1 MPWKETEVMRL
12 REEFVL
18 KALGDVMS
26 FTDLCNEYNVSRKT
40 GYKWLERFRQ
50 GGLGALYD
58 QPRRPK
64 SSPDALE
71 ESVVCE
77 LLRIKK
83 SIKST
88 WGPKKVHALY
98 ERYHGQSATPSLSS
112 VKRVLDRAGY
122 VEHRR
127 RPRRDQAARAH
138 EGMVPGK
145 PNELW
150 TVDFKGWWKTR
161 DRARCEPLT
170 VRDGFSCFLLDL
182 RAMESQSERAVRPVF
197 EQLFELY
204 GLPEAIRSDNG
215 SPFASV
221 NAPLGLSRLSS
232 WWVSLGIHLDR
243 IAPGRPDQN
252 GAHERIH
259 RDIRAE
265 LQINPAASIE
275 QSQPLFDQ
283 WRNEF
288 NWQRPHE
295 ALEMKFPGEVYTRS
309 SISFQNEPVDIS
321 YPADWIERR
330 VTTGGAIKL
339 CNSKINISTTLT
351 GFVVGLHP
359 VADRLDVW
367 FDYLRIGH
375 IDLHVMRYIPCT
387 ESKKKRRHRSSSGR
401 PVAQRKS
408 PGASAPRLQLDK
420 QTEKCYPCPE
430 PQMLPMS

>member
-1 MPWKETEVMRL
+1 MPWKETEVMKL

-18 KALGDVMS
+18 KALGNVMS
-26 FTDLCNEYNVSRKT
+26 FTDLCSEYAVSRKT

-58 QPRRPK
+58 QSRRPD
-64 SSPDALE
+64 SSPDALN

-77 LLRIKK
+77 LIRIKK
-83 SIKST
+83 SVSST

-98 ERYHGQSATPSLSS
+98 ERQHGRADAPSLSS

-127 RPRRDQAARAH
+127 RPRRDQTTRVQ
-138 EGMVPGK
+138 EGVVPQK

-182 RAMESQSERAVRPVF
+182 RAMESQSERSVRPVF
-197 EQLFELY
+197 EQIFELY

-215 SPFASV
+215 SPFASF

-232 WWVSLGIHLDR
+232 WWVSLGIRLDR
-243 IAPGRPDQN
+243 IDPGRPDQN

-265 LQINPAASIE
+265 LQMDPAACIE

-295 ALEMKFPGEVYTRS
+295 ALEMKFPGEVYTSS
-309 SISFQNEPVDIS
+309 SISFKNEPVDIS
-321 YPADWIERR
+321 YPAEWIERR

-339 CNSKINISTTLT
+339 CNSRINISTALT
-351 GFVVGLHP
+351 GFIVGLQP

-375 IDLHVMRYIPCT
+375 IDLHVMRYIPST
-387 ESKKKRRHRSSSGR
+387 ESKKKTRRRSSSGR
-401 PVAQRKS
+401 LAAQRKS
-408 PGASAPRLQLDK
+408 PGGSGSPAPARQINRK
-420 QTEKCYPCPE
+420 V
-430 PQMLPMS
+430 LPMS

>member
-1 MPWKETEVMRL
+1 MPWKEIEVVKL

-18 KALGDVMS
+18 KALGNVMS
-26 FTDLCNEYNVSRKT
+26 FTDLCTEYAVSRKT
-40 GYKWLERFRQ
+40 GYKWIERFKQ
-50 GGLGALYD
+50 GGLVGLYN
-58 QPRRPK
+58 QSRRPI
-64 SSPDALE
+64 SSPDALN

-83 SIKST
+83 SVKST

-98 ERYHGQSATPSLSS
+98 ERLHGRSNAPSLSS

-127 RPRRDQAARAH
+127 RARRDQAARVH
-138 EGMVPGK
+138 EGLVPEK

-170 VRDGFSCFLLDL
+170 VRDAFSCFVLDL

-197 EQLFELY
+197 ENIFELY

-215 SPFASV
+215 SPFASH

-232 WWVSLGIHLDR
+232 WWVSLGIRLDR

-252 GAHERIH
+252 GAHERFH
-259 RDIRAE
+259 RDVCAE
-265 LQINPAASIE
+265 LQTNPADCIE

-288 NWQRPHE
+288 NWERPHE
-295 ALEMKFPGEVYTRS
+295 TLAMKFPGEVYS
-309 SISFQNEPVDIS
+309 GSPISYPNEPVDIS
-321 YPADWIERR
+321 YPANWIERR
-330 VTTGGAIKL
+330 VTRGGTIKL
-339 CNSKINISTTLT
+339 WSNQLAISSALT
-351 GFVVGLHP
+351 GFVVGLQP

-367 FDYLRIGH
+367 FDYLRLGH
-375 IDLHVMRYIPCT
+375 IDLHIMRFIPCT
-387 ESKKKRRHRSSSGR
+387 EMKKKTRCRSSSGR
-401 PVAQRKS
+401 LAAQRKS
-408 PGASAPRLQLDK
+408 PGASGTPASAR
-420 QTEKCYPCPE
+420 QTDRKV
-430 PQMLPMS
+430 LPMS

>member
-1 MPWKETEVMRL
+1 MPWKEIEVVRL

-18 KALGDVMS
+18 KALGNSMS
-26 FTDLCNEYNVSRKT
+26 FTDLCSEYSISRKT
-40 GYKWLERFRQ
+40 GYKWLERFKH
-50 GGLGALYD
+50 GGLGSLYN
-58 QPRRPK
+58 QSRRPK
-64 SSPDALE
+64 SCPDALDE
-71 ESVVCE
+71 AVVCE

-83 SIKST
+83 SVRST

-98 ERYHGQSATPSLSS
+98 ERQHGKSNTPSLSS

-122 VEHRR
+122 VQHRR
-127 RPRRDQAARAH
+127 RPRRDPAARVH
-138 EGMVPGK
+138 EGMVPEK

-170 VRDGFSCFLLDL
+170 VRDGFSCFLLDI
-182 RAMESQSERAVRPVF
+182 RAMESQAEKAVRPVF
-197 EQLFELY
+197 EKIFERY

-232 WWVSLGIHLDR
+232 WWVSLGIRLDR

-259 RDIRAE
+259 RDVRAE
-265 LQINPAASIE
+265 LQTNPAACVE

-288 NWQRPHE
+288 NWERPHE
-295 ALEMKFPGEVYTRS
+295 ALKMRFPGEVYTRS
-309 SISFQNEPVDIS
+309 CTPYADVSVDIS

-330 VTTGGAIKL
+330 VTHGGTIKL
-339 CNSKINISTTLT
+339 CGNQINISTTLT
-351 GFVVGLHP
+351 GFIVGLQP

-375 IDLHVMRYIPCT
+375 IDLHVMQFIRLT
-387 ESKKKRRHRSSSGR
+387 ESKKKTRRRSSSGR
-401 PVAQRKS
+401 LAAQRRS
-408 PGASAPRLQLDK
+408 PGASGSPAPAR
-420 QTEKCYPCPE
+420 QTNPKV
-430 PQMLPMS
+430 LPMS